1 MRSHDANK
9 RSTRFK
15 LMKTYSSIEA
25 EPLKMEIDR
34 RKISYELANQYYQQ
48 AFIYDRRTH
57 IKSLGFTF
65 RNEAKGFQIVIPQPE
80 TGKSLKSLIGR
91 PCYTFY
97 KGEHPYHVEIFKS
110 QWDYLSW
117 LTITKRNRPKFDT
130 YILNGFGNVPLLLSH
145 LEKKEGKIES
155 IIDFMPNSS
164 ISEFVQQS
172 FLSYSEEMGVRY
184 STQNHIYGG
193 YNDLSCYWM
202 SGTEAKTFVTTIH
215 S

>member
-9 RSTRFK
+9 RSSRFK

-65 RNEAKGFQIVIPQPE
+65 RNDAKGFQIVIPQPE
-80 TGKSLKSLIGR
+80 TGKSLKSLIGKA
-91 PCYTFY
+91 CYTFY
-97 KGEHPYHVEIFKS
+97 KGEHSSHIEIFKS

-117 LTITKRNRPKFDT
+117 ARITKRNRPKFDT
-130 YILNGFGNVPLLLSH
+130 YILNGFGNVPHLLNN
-145 LEKKEGKIES
+145 LEEKESEIKS
-155 IIDFMPNSS
+155 IVDFMPNCATGKYA
-164 ISEFVQQS
+164 SEALENF
-172 FLSYSEEMGVRY
+172 SEEKGFRY
-184 STQNHIYGG
+184 GAQNYIFSG
-193 YNDLSCYWM
+193 YNDLSAFWM
-202 SGTEAKTFVTTIH
+202 NCSDREGFIKTIH
-215 S
+215 N